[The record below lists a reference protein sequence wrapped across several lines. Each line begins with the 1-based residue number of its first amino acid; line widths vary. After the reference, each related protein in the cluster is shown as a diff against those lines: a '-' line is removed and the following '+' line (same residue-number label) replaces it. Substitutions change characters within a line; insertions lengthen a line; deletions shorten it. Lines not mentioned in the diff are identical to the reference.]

1 MDRNRRRVM
10 IIIVVIFVVIL
21 SFFAGRY
28 SRGKVYTGT
37 QDTNT
42 GTTSS
47 EDRAGIPPDSL
58 PH

>member
-37 QDTNT
+37 QDTNA
-42 GTTSS
+42 GPTSS
-47 EDRAGIPPDSL
+47 QDRVGVPPDSL

>member
-1 MDRNRRRVM
+1 M
-10 IIIVVIFVVIL
+10 IIIVVVFVVIL

-47 EDRAGIPPDSL
+47 KDRAGIPPDSL